1 MKLAK
6 EVLGLRESWNPHSNW
21 GLQALSHHLLGIHVD
36 KGSQC
41 SNWEA
46 DELSEQQVEYA
57 AIDVFLPWMLG
68 MMLKTLKTKFKAK
81 RGALAVRWN
90 GAQAIPEMC
99 HHPLPIPHSTLLP
112 KALCAWLVSAQPH
125 FSLRRMRR
133 TRRMRRMKRRTR
145 PLRRSRCSANSLVA
159 ASFGT
164 CLLLHL
170 RAFSWSAAQQAP
182 TKRSS
187 C

>member
-1 MKLAK
+1 MHTCLELVTRCSLRLVAPLAESLDTMKLAK

-99 HHPLPIPHSTLLP
+99 YHPLPTPLSTL
-112 KALCAWLVSAQPH
+112 
-125 FSLRRMRR
+125 
-133 TRRMRRMKRRTR
+133 
-145 PLRRSRCSANSLVA
+145 PLRHSALGLSLHSLTSR
-159 ASFGT
+159 FGG
-164 CLLLHL
+164 
-170 RAFSWSAAQQAP
+170 
-182 TKRSS
+182 
-187 C
+187 